1 MQRAYGKECKD
12 MADKEREDEYAKDDE
27 LLIPQHKQVS
37 HWVAAAA
44 TGGDIRVERAG
55 IWALNKT
62 GLIVRNVY
70 RETVTHAADDA
81 GKFAERA
88 PFGLE
93 IPASII
99 GLKKGAVKGVY
110 QGLKKGILKKVRW

>member
-1 MQRAYGKECKD
+1 
-12 MADKEREDEYAKDDE
+12 MAEKDDE
-27 LLIPQHKQVS
+27 DKYADNDDLFLPVNPGKSSMMPAALATSLLFGDGGKLER
-37 HWVAAAA
+37 
-44 TGGDIRVERAG
+44 TGL
-55 IWALNKT
+55 WALNKT
-62 GLIVRNVY
+62 SSVVKNIY
-70 RETVTHAADDA
+70 RETVSQAAEDA

-93 IPASII
+93 IPASLI